1 MYNACKEYYEQLLG
15 VEVDG
20 SGKDISRGFF
30 TSFDEK
36 AYLNEELM
44 KEVDEILTTIV
55 PPEKPQ
61 PGRKKTVSEKVISG
75 KVTNDK
81 PVSDKVISRKA
92 ERRKPNPGKEW
103 NSARRCLR

>member
-1 MYNACKEYYEQLLG
+1 MTPARNITKNCSD

-44 KEVDEILTTIV
+44 KEVDETLADII
-55 PPEKPQ
+55 PPEKPR
-61 PGRKKTVSEKVISG
+61 PGRKKNG
-75 KVTNDK
+75 K
-81 PVSDKVISRKA
+81 
-92 ERRKPNPGKEW
+92 
-103 NSARRCLR
+103 

>member
-1 MYNACKEYYEQLLG
+1 MEKYHRMMYDTCKEYYEKLLD

-44 KEVDEILTTIV
+44 KEVDEILTGIFGAAETADG
-55 PPEKPQ
+55 EK
-61 PGRKKTVSEKVISG
+61 E
-75 KVTNDK
+75 
-81 PVSDKVISRKA
+81 
-92 ERRKPNPGKEW
+92 EW
-103 NSARRCLR
+103 EGDE

>member
-1 MYNACKEYYEQLLG
+1 MYDTCKEYYEKLLD

-44 KEVDEILTTIV
+44 KEVDEILTGIV

-61 PGRKKTVSEKVISG
+61 TGRKKSG
-75 KVTNDK
+75 KAIFVVLKEKLLQK
-81 PVSDKVISRKA
+81 PIRHTSLFVLMVF
-92 ERRKPNPGKEW
+92 
-103 NSARRCLR
+103 

>member
-1 MYNACKEYYEQLLG
+1 MYDACKEYYEKLLS

-44 KEVDEILTTIV
+44 KEVDEMLT
-55 PPEKPQ
+55 
-61 PGRKKTVSEKVISG
+61 GYC
-75 KVTNDK
+75 
-81 PVSDKVISRKA
+81 A
-92 ERRKPNPGKEW
+92 
-103 NSARRCLR
+103 A